1 MNTHAIYG
9 LFAQG
14 VIVAMI
20 IRFVREIFG
29 RKNLA
34 SFGMELWIP
43 AAIVIIVPVAG
54 VSIAG
59 HLRGLW
65 GDPSIVTFLLL
76 FLYTVRPSSLPNRPR
91 ISTCVLVSLFVML
104 PLYLPLFLLNPN
116 VPVDLY
122 SYGWKPKW
130 ILIAIAVIALGSVM
144 MRRLAPRWTNIIAIA
159 LIASSVGLMESDN
172 LWDYLVD
179 PGLLFTIAFLAVAG
193 SITSFLGSRMP
204 ESIKNLSSGNQT

>member
-1 MNTHAIYG
+1 MNMHAIYG

-34 SFGMELWIP
+34 PFGVELWIP
-43 AAIVIIVPVAG
+43 AAIVLIVPIAG
-54 VSIAG
+54 VSLAG

-76 FLYTVRPSSLPNRPR
+76 FLYTVRPSALPNRPR
-91 ISTCVLVSLFVML
+91 LSTCVLVSLFVML

-122 SYGWKPKW
+122 AIGWHPKW
-130 ILIAIAVIALGSVM
+130 ILIAIAVIAFGSVM
-144 MRRLAPRWTNIIAIA
+144 MRRMAPRWTNIITIA

-179 PGLLFTIAFLAVAG
+179 PGLLFTIAFLAIAG

>member
-1 MNTHAIYG
+1 MHAIYG

-34 SFGMELWIP
+34 PFGMELWIP

-144 MRRLAPRWTNIIAIA
+144 MRRMAPRWTNIIAIA

-179 PGLLFTIAFLAVAG
+179 PGLLFTIAFLAIVG

>member
-1 MNTHAIYG
+1 
-9 LFAQG
+9 
-14 VIVAMI
+14 MI

-34 SFGMELWIP
+34 PLGMELWIP

-179 PGLLFTIAFLAVAG
+179 PGLLFTIAFLAIVG

>member
-1 MNTHAIYG
+1 MHAIYG

-34 SFGMELWIP
+34 PFGMELWIP
-43 AAIVIIVPVAG
+43 TAIVIIVPIAG
-54 VSIAG
+54 VSLAG

-91 ISTCVLVSLFVML
+91 VSTCVLVSLFVML

>member
-1 MNTHAIYG
+1 MNMHAIYG

-34 SFGMELWIP
+34 PFGLELWIP

-91 ISTCVLVSLFVML
+91 VSTCVLVSLFVML

-116 VPVDLY
+116 VPLDLY

-144 MRRLAPRWTNIIAIA
+144 MRRMAPRWTNIIAIG
-159 LIASSVGLMESDN
+159 LISSSVGLMESDN

-179 PGLLFTIAFLAVAG
+179 PGLLFTIAFLAIAG

-204 ESIKNLSSGNQT
+204 ESIKNLSSGKQT

>member
-1 MNTHAIYG
+1 
-9 LFAQG
+9 
-14 VIVAMI
+14 MI

-34 SFGMELWIP
+34 PFGIELWIP

-91 ISTCVLVSLFVML
+91 VSTCVLVSLFVML

-122 SYGWKPKW
+122 AIGWHPKW

-179 PGLLFTIAFLAVAG
+179 PGLLFTIAFLAIAG

>member
-1 MNTHAIYG
+1 MHAIYG

-34 SFGMELWIP
+34 PLGMELWIP

-91 ISTCVLVSLFVML
+91 VSTCVLVSLFVML

-122 SYGWKPKW
+122 AIGWHPKW

-144 MRRLAPRWTNIIAIA
+144 MRRMAPRWANIIAIA
-159 LIASSVGLMESDN
+159 LIASSIGLMESDN

-179 PGLLFTIAFLAVAG
+179 PGLLFTIAFLAIAG

>member
-1 MNTHAIYG
+1 LTAHAIYG

-34 SFGMELWIP
+34 PFGIELWIP
-43 AAIVIIVPVAG
+43 AAIVLIVPIAG
-54 VSIAG
+54 VSLAG

-91 ISTCVLVSLFVML
+91 LSTSVLVSLFVML
-104 PLYLPLFLLNPN
+104 PLYLPLFLKNPN
-116 VPVDLY
+116 VQVDLY
-122 SYGWKPKW
+122 SYGWNPKW
-130 ILIAIAVIALGSVM
+130 ILIAIAVIALGCVM
-144 MRRLAPRWTNIIAIA
+144 MRRMAPRWTNIIAIA

-179 PGLLFTIAFLAVAG
+179 PGLLFTIAFLAIAG
-193 SITSFLGSRMP
+193 SITSFLSSRMP
-204 ESIKNLSSGNQT
+204 ESIKNLSSGKQI

>member
-1 MNTHAIYG
+1 MHAIYG

-34 SFGMELWIP
+34 PFGIELWIP

-91 ISTCVLVSLFVML
+91 VSTCVLVSLFVML

-116 VPVDLY
+116 VPLDLY

-179 PGLLFTIAFLAVAG
+179 PGLLFTIAFLAIVG

>member
-1 MNTHAIYG
+1 M
-9 LFAQG
+9 
-14 VIVAMI
+14 AMI

-34 SFGMELWIP
+34 PFGLELWIP

-91 ISTCVLVSLFVML
+91 VSTCVLVSLFVML

-122 SYGWKPKW
+122 SYGWNPKW
-130 ILIAIAVIALGSVM
+130 ILIAIAVIAFVCMM
-144 MRRLAPRWTNIIAIA
+144 MRRMAPRWINIIAIA
-159 LIASSVGLMESDN
+159 LIASSIDLMESDN

-179 PGLLFTIAFLAVAG
+179 PGLLFTIAFLAIAG
-193 SITSFLGSRMP
+193 SITSFLGSRML
-204 ESIKNLSSGNQT
+204 ESIKNLSSGKQI

>member
-1 MNTHAIYG
+1 
-9 LFAQG
+9 
-14 VIVAMI
+14 MI

-34 SFGMELWIP
+34 PFGIELWIP

-91 ISTCVLVSLFVML
+91 LSTCVLVSLFVML

-122 SYGWKPKW
+122 AIGWHPKW
-130 ILIAIAVIALGSVM
+130 SLIAIAVIALGSVM

-179 PGLLFTIAFLAVAG
+179 PGLLFTIAFLAIAG

>member
-1 MNTHAIYG
+1 MHAIYG

-34 SFGMELWIP
+34 PFGMELWIP
-43 AAIVIIVPVAG
+43 AAIVLIVPIAG
-54 VSIAG
+54 VSLAG

-91 ISTCVLVSLFVML
+91 LSTCVLVSLFVML

-122 SYGWKPKW
+122 SYGWNPKW

-144 MRRLAPRWTNIIAIA
+144 MRRMAPRWTNIIAIA
-159 LIASSVGLMESDN
+159 LIASSIGLMESDN

-179 PGLLFTIAFLAVAG
+179 PGLLFTIAFLAIAG
-193 SITSFLGSRMP
+193 SITSFLGSRMS
-204 ESIKNLSSGNQT
+204 ESIKNLSSGKQI

>member
-1 MNTHAIYG
+1 MHAIYG
-9 LFAQG
+9 IFAQG

-34 SFGMELWIP
+34 PFGMELWIP
-43 AAIVIIVPVAG
+43 TAIVIIVPIAG
-54 VSIAG
+54 VSLAG

-91 ISTCVLVSLFVML
+91 LSTCVLVSLFVML
-104 PLYLPLFLLNPN
+104 PLYLPLFMLNPN

-122 SYGWKPKW
+122 AIGWHPKW
-130 ILIAIAVIALGSVM
+130 ILIAIAVIAFGSAM
-144 MRRLAPRWTNIIAIA
+144 MRGMAPRWTNIIAIA

-179 PGLLFTIAFLAVAG
+179 PGLLFTIAFLAIAG
-193 SITSFLGSRMP
+193 SITSFLGGRMP

>member
-1 MNTHAIYG
+1 MNMHAIYG

-20 IRFVREIFG
+20 IRFVREFFG

-34 SFGMELWIP
+34 PFGIELWIP
-43 AAIVIIVPVAG
+43 AAIVLIVPIAG
-54 VSIAG
+54 VSMAG

-91 ISTCVLVSLFVML
+91 LSTCVLVSLFVML

-116 VPVDLY
+116 VPLDLY

-144 MRRLAPRWTNIIAIA
+144 MRRMAPRWTNIIAIA

-179 PGLLFTIAFLAVAG
+179 PGLLFTIAFLAIAG

-204 ESIKNLSSGNQT
+204 ESIKNLSSGKQT

>member
-1 MNTHAIYG
+1 
-9 LFAQG
+9 
-14 VIVAMI
+14 
-20 IRFVREIFG
+20 
-29 RKNLA
+29 
-34 SFGMELWIP
+34 MELWIP
-43 AAIVIIVPVAG
+43 AAIVLIVPVAG

-91 ISTCVLVSLFVML
+91 VSTCVLVSLFVML

-122 SYGWKPKW
+122 AIGWHPKW

-179 PGLLFTIAFLAVAG
+179 PGLLFTIAFLAIAG

>member
-1 MNTHAIYG
+1 MNMHAIYG

-34 SFGMELWIP
+34 PFGIELWIP
-43 AAIVIIVPVAG
+43 TAIVIIVPIAG
-54 VSIAG
+54 VSLAG

-91 ISTCVLVSLFVML
+91 VSTCVLVSLFVML

-122 SYGWKPKW
+122 AIGWHPKW
-130 ILIAIAVIALGSVM
+130 ILIAIAVIAFGSVM
-144 MRRLAPRWTNIIAIA
+144 MRRMAPRWTNIITIA

-179 PGLLFTIAFLAVAG
+179 PGLLFTIAFLAIAG

>member
-1 MNTHAIYG
+1 MHAIYG

-34 SFGMELWIP
+34 PFGMELWIP

-65 GDPSIVTFLLL
+65 GDPSIMTFLLL
-76 FLYTVRPSSLPNRPR
+76 FLYTVRPSLLPNRPR

-104 PLYLPLFLLNPN
+104 PLYLPLFLVNPN

-179 PGLLFTIAFLAVAG
+179 PGLLFTIAFLAIAG

>member
-1 MNTHAIYG
+1 MHAIYG

-34 SFGMELWIP
+34 PFGIELWIP

-91 ISTCVLVSLFVML
+91 VSTCVLVSLFVML

-116 VPVDLY
+116 VPLDLY

-179 PGLLFTIAFLAVAG
+179 PGLLFTIAFLAIAG

>member
-1 MNTHAIYG
+1 MHAIYG

-34 SFGMELWIP
+34 PFGMELWIP
-43 AAIVIIVPVAG
+43 TAIVIIVPIAG
-54 VSIAG
+54 VSLAG

-91 ISTCVLVSLFVML
+91 LSTCVLVSLFVML

-122 SYGWKPKW
+122 AIGWHPKW

-179 PGLLFTIAFLAVAG
+179 PGLLFTIAFLAIAG

>member
-1 MNTHAIYG
+1 MHAIYG

-34 SFGMELWIP
+34 PFGMELWIP
-43 AAIVIIVPVAG
+43 AAIVLIVPIAG
-54 VSIAG
+54 VSLAG

-76 FLYTVRPSSLPNRPR
+76 FLYTVHPSSLPNRPR
-91 ISTCVLVSLFVML
+91 LSTSVLVSLFVML
-104 PLYLPLFLLNPN
+104 PLYLPLFLLNQN
-116 VPVDLY
+116 LPVDLY
-122 SYGWKPKW
+122 AIGWHPKL
-130 ILIAIAVIALGSVM
+130 ILIAIAVIAFGCVI
-144 MRRLAPRWTNIIAIA
+144 MRRMEPRWTNIIAIA
-159 LIASSVGLMESDN
+159 LIASSTGLMESNN

-179 PGLLFTIAFLAVAG
+179 PGLLFTIALLAIAG
-193 SITSFLGSRMP
+193 SITSFLSSRMH
-204 ESIKNLSSGNQT
+204 ESIKNLSSGKQT

>member
-1 MNTHAIYG
+1 MHAIYG

-34 SFGMELWIP
+34 PFGLELWIP

-91 ISTCVLVSLFVML
+91 VSTRVLVSLFVML

-144 MRRLAPRWTNIIAIA
+144 MRRMAPRWTNIIAIA

-179 PGLLFTIAFLAVAG
+179 PGLLFTIAFLAIAG
-193 SITSFLGSRMP
+193 SITSFLGSRML
-204 ESIKNLSSGNQT
+204 ESIKNLSSGKQT

>member
-1 MNTHAIYG
+1 MHAIYG

-34 SFGMELWIP
+34 PFGIELWIP
-43 AAIVIIVPVAG
+43 AAIVIIVPIAG
-54 VSIAG
+54 VSLAG

-91 ISTCVLVSLFVML
+91 LSTCVLVSLFVML
-104 PLYLPLFLLNPN
+104 PLYLPLFLPNPN

-144 MRRLAPRWTNIIAIA
+144 MRRMAPRWTNIIAIA

-179 PGLLFTIAFLAVAG
+179 PGLLFTIAFLAIAG

-204 ESIKNLSSGNQT
+204 ESIKNLSSGKQI

>member
-1 MNTHAIYG
+1 MHAIYG

-34 SFGMELWIP
+34 PFGIELWIP
-43 AAIVIIVPVAG
+43 AAIVIIVPIAG
-54 VSIAG
+54 VSLAG

-91 ISTCVLVSLFVML
+91 VSTCVLVSLFVML

-179 PGLLFTIAFLAVAG
+179 PGLLFTIAFLAIAG

>member
-1 MNTHAIYG
+1 MHAIYG

-34 SFGMELWIP
+34 PLGIELWIP
-43 AAIVIIVPVAG
+43 AAIVLIVPIAG
-54 VSIAG
+54 VSLAG

-76 FLYTVRPSSLPNRPR
+76 FLYTVHPSSLPNRPR
-91 ISTCVLVSLFVML
+91 LSTSVLVSLFVML
-104 PLYLPLFLLNPN
+104 PLYLPLFLLNQN
-116 VPVDLY
+116 LPVDLY
-122 SYGWKPKW
+122 AIGWHPKL
-130 ILIAIAVIALGSVM
+130 ILIAIAVIAFGCVI
-144 MRRLAPRWTNIIAIA
+144 MRRMEPRWTNIIAIA
-159 LIASSVGLMESDN
+159 LIASSTGLMESNN

-179 PGLLFTIAFLAVAG
+179 PGLLFTIALLAITG
-193 SITSFLGSRMP
+193 SITSFLSSRMH
-204 ESIKNLSSGNQT
+204 ESIKNLSSGKQT

>member
-1 MNTHAIYG
+1 M
-9 LFAQG
+9 
-14 VIVAMI
+14 AMI

-34 SFGMELWIP
+34 PFGMELWIP
-43 AAIVIIVPVAG
+43 AAIVLIVPIAG
-54 VSIAG
+54 VSMAG

-122 SYGWKPKW
+122 AIGWHPKW
-130 ILIAIAVIALGSVM
+130 ILIAIAVIAFGSVM
-144 MRRLAPRWTNIIAIA
+144 MRRMAPRWTNIIAIA
-159 LIASSVGLMESDN
+159 LIASSVDLMESDN

-179 PGLLFTIAFLAVAG
+179 PGLLFTIAFLAIAG

>member
-1 MNTHAIYG
+1 MHAIYG

-34 SFGMELWIP
+34 PFGMELWIP

-91 ISTCVLVSLFVML
+91 LSTCVLVSLFVML

-122 SYGWKPKW
+122 ATGWHPKW

-144 MRRLAPRWTNIIAIA
+144 MRRMAPRWTNIIAIA
-159 LIASSVGLMESDN
+159 LIASSVDLMESDN

-179 PGLLFTIAFLAVAG
+179 PGLLFTIAFLAIAG
-193 SITSFLGSRMP
+193 SITSFLSSRMP

>member
-1 MNTHAIYG
+1 
-9 LFAQG
+9 
-14 VIVAMI
+14 MI

-34 SFGMELWIP
+34 PFGMELWIP
-43 AAIVIIVPVAG
+43 AAIVLIVPIAG
-54 VSIAG
+54 VSLAG

-91 ISTCVLVSLFVML
+91 LSTCVLVSLFVML

-122 SYGWKPKW
+122 AIGWHPKW

-179 PGLLFTIAFLAVAG
+179 PGLLFTIAFLAIAG

>member
-1 MNTHAIYG
+1 
-9 LFAQG
+9 
-14 VIVAMI
+14 MI

-34 SFGMELWIP
+34 PFGIELWIP

-116 VPVDLY
+116 VPLDLY

-179 PGLLFTIAFLAVAG
+179 PGLLFTIAFLAIAG

>member
-1 MNTHAIYG
+1 M
-9 LFAQG
+9 
-14 VIVAMI
+14 AMI

-34 SFGMELWIP
+34 PLGIELWIP

-91 ISTCVLVSLFVML
+91 VSTCVLVSLFVML

-122 SYGWKPKW
+122 AIGWHHKW

-144 MRRLAPRWTNIIAIA
+144 MRKMDPRWTNIIAIA
-159 LIASSVGLMESDN
+159 LIASSIGLMESDN

-179 PGLLFTIAFLAVAG
+179 PGLLFTIAFLAIAG
-193 SITSFLGSRMP
+193 SITSLLGSRMH
-204 ESIKNLSSGNQT
+204 ESIKNLS

>member
-1 MNTHAIYG
+1 M
-9 LFAQG
+9 
-14 VIVAMI
+14 AMI

-34 SFGMELWIP
+34 PFGIELWIP

-144 MRRLAPRWTNIIAIA
+144 MRRMAPRWTNIIAIA

-179 PGLLFTIAFLAVAG
+179 PGLLFTIAFLAIAG

>member
-1 MNTHAIYG
+1 MHAIYG

-34 SFGMELWIP
+34 PLGMELWIP

-91 ISTCVLVSLFVML
+91 VSTCVLVSLFVML

-122 SYGWKPKW
+122 AIGWHPKW

-179 PGLLFTIAFLAVAG
+179 PGLLFTIAFLAIAG

>member
-1 MNTHAIYG
+1 
-9 LFAQG
+9 
-14 VIVAMI
+14 MI

-34 SFGMELWIP
+34 PFGIELWIP
-43 AAIVIIVPVAG
+43 AAIVIIVPIAG
-54 VSIAG
+54 VSLAG

-91 ISTCVLVSLFVML
+91 LSTCVLVSLFVML

-122 SYGWKPKW
+122 AIGWHPKW

-179 PGLLFTIAFLAVAG
+179 PGLLFTIAFLAIAG

>member
-1 MNTHAIYG
+1 MHAIYG

-34 SFGMELWIP
+34 PFGMELWIP

-91 ISTCVLVSLFVML
+91 VSTCVLVSLFVML

-116 VPVDLY
+116 VPLDLY

-179 PGLLFTIAFLAVAG
+179 PGLLFTIAFLAIAG

>member
-1 MNTHAIYG
+1 
-9 LFAQG
+9 
-14 VIVAMI
+14 MI

-34 SFGMELWIP
+34 PLGMELWIP

-91 ISTCVLVSLFVML
+91 VSTCVLVSLFVML

-122 SYGWKPKW
+122 AIGWHPKW

-179 PGLLFTIAFLAVAG
+179 PGLLFTIAFLAIAG

>member
-1 MNTHAIYG
+1 MHAIYG

-34 SFGMELWIP
+34 PFGIELWIP

-116 VPVDLY
+116 VPLDLY

-179 PGLLFTIAFLAVAG
+179 PGLLFTIAFLAIAG
-193 SITSFLGSRMP
+193 SITSFLGSRIP
-204 ESIKNLSSGNQT
+204 ESIKNLFSGKQT

>member
-91 ISTCVLVSLFVML
+91 VSTCVLVSLFVML

-122 SYGWKPKW
+122 AIGWHPKW

-179 PGLLFTIAFLAVAG
+179 PGLLFTIAFLAIAG

>member
-1 MNTHAIYG
+1 MHAIYG

-34 SFGMELWIP
+34 PFGLELWIP

-91 ISTCVLVSLFVML
+91 VSTCVLVSLFVML

-144 MRRLAPRWTNIIAIA
+144 MRRMAPRWTNIIAIA

-179 PGLLFTIAFLAVAG
+179 PGLLFTIAFLAIAG
-193 SITSFLGSRMP
+193 SITSFLGSRML
-204 ESIKNLSSGNQT
+204 ESIKNLSSGKQT

>member
-1 MNTHAIYG
+1 MHAIYG

-122 SYGWKPKW
+122 AIGWHPKW

>member
-1 MNTHAIYG
+1 MHAIYG

-34 SFGMELWIP
+34 PLGIELWIP
-43 AAIVIIVPVAG
+43 AALVLIVPIAG
-54 VSIAG
+54 VSLAG

-76 FLYTVRPSSLPNRPR
+76 FLYTVHPSSLPNRPR
-91 ISTCVLVSLFVML
+91 LSTSVLVSLFVML
-104 PLYLPLFLLNPN
+104 PLYLPLFLLNQN
-116 VPVDLY
+116 LPVDLY
-122 SYGWKPKW
+122 AIGWHPKL
-130 ILIAIAVIALGSVM
+130 ILIAIAVIAFGCVI
-144 MRRLAPRWTNIIAIA
+144 MRRMEPRWTNIIAIA
-159 LIASSVGLMESDN
+159 LIASSTGLMESNN

-179 PGLLFTIAFLAVAG
+179 PGLLFTIALLAIAG
-193 SITSFLGSRMP
+193 SITSFLSSRMHK
-204 ESIKNLSSGNQT
+204 SIKNLSSGKQT